1 MWYNLFQGDDFMN
14 IKLTKKDFLTI
25 PNFLSLIRLLLIP
38 IIIWLYVGKKDYN
51 LTAIVIV
58 ISGLTDIID
67 GFIARTFN
75 MVSDVGKVLDPI
87 ADKLTQAAL
96 MFCLAS
102 RYKLLWVP
110 IVIFIIK
117 ESFMLLFG
125 YITLEVTDKI
135 NSARWY
141 GKVNTV
147 VLYGVMTAL
156 IFFPDIQPDVASF
169 LIGFCVAVML
179 VALILYI
186 SFYINILTEH
196 SKKNQEN

>member
-1 MWYNLFQGDDFMN
+1 MNL
-14 IKLTKKDFLTI
+14 KLTKKDIITI
-25 PNFLSLIRLLLIP
+25 PNLLSLLRLIMIP
-38 IIIWLYVGKKDYN
+38 LIIWLYIGLKNYS
-51 LTAIVIV
+51 LTAIMVLV
-58 ISGLTDIID
+58 SGLTDIID

-96 MFCLAS
+96 MFCLTT
-102 RYKLLWVP
+102 RYPLLWVP
-110 IVIFIIK
+110 IVIFVIK

-147 VLYGVMTAL
+147 VLYFVMTSL
-156 IFFPDIQPDVASF
+156 IFFPEISPDMASF

-179 VALILYI
+179 AALILYI
-186 SFYINILTEH
+186 SFYINILVNH
-196 SKKNQEN
+196 NNDKKSQD

>member
-1 MWYNLFQGDDFMN
+1 MN
-14 IKLTKKDFLTI
+14 IKLTKKDFFTI
-25 PNFLSLIRLLLIP
+25 PNLLSLVRLLLIP
-38 IIIWLYVGKKDYN
+38 VILWLYLDKKDYN
-51 LTAIVIV
+51 LTTLII
-58 ISGLTDIID
+58 ILSGLTDIVD

-87 ADKLTQAAL
+87 ADKLTQASL

-147 VLYGVMTAL
+147 VLYAVMSAL
-156 IFFPDIQPDVASF
+156 IFVPNIEPDVASF

-186 SFYINILTEH
+186 SFYINILTTH
-196 SKKNQEN
+196 NKKPQD

>member
-1 MWYNLFQGDDFMN
+1 MN
-14 IKLTKKDFLTI
+14 IKFTKKDIFTI
-25 PNFLSLIRLLLIP
+25 PNLLSLIRLLMIP
-38 IIIWLYVGKKDYN
+38 LIIWFYVGLKNYS
-51 LTAIVIV
+51 LTAAITV

-75 MVSDVGKVLDPI
+75 MVSDFGKVLDPI

-96 MFCLAS
+96 MFCLTT
-102 RYKLLWVP
+102 RYPMLWVP

-125 YITLEVTDKI
+125 YITLEVTSNI

-147 VLYGVMTAL
+147 VLYAVMTAL
-156 IFFPDIQPDVASF
+156 IFFPNIKPDMASF

-179 VALILYI
+179 AALILYI
-186 SFYINILTEH
+186 SFYINILVNH
-196 SKKNQEN
+196 NKKTQD